1 MKKNKLWVVLG
12 MHRSGT
18 SAMSRALSV
27 LGAHHGHHVTAVAQ
41 DNPTGF
47 WEDAEV
53 VAFNDGLLASLGLG
67 WFDLTPLPQGVLELP
82 LWRKKREQAKALMQE
97 RFLSCTTFA
106 LKDPR
111 LCRLLPFWQAV
122 WNELEL
128 DVRYVF
134 CVRDPAGV
142 AQSLAKRNLFAAG
155 YSSALWLRYI
165 LDALQAISKNEVALV
180 VDYNDLLRNSKRQLE
195 RMAQHFGSQCD
206 DLELEHFSNYFLDI
220 SLDHG
225 VLTGDSP
232 LCELA
237 SSLYQDIKSIDV
249 ISSVEVGR
257 LEYYSQLLLKF
268 TIAMREDARYADGL
282 HNSLTWQHIQHRHDQ
297 DIFDLNS
304 QIPRVDS
311 EINEIRKVTHG
322 EIVRLDANINE
333 ANKVVHGE
341 IVRLDASIN
350 ETSKVARGEI
360 ARLDGLVDGLLHS
373 DSVHSAWINQ
383 LSSHLTNINDS
394 FANKIA
400 DLEEDFAAQ
409 RSELNE
415 ISSSQLRLI
424 ERLKEQN
431 NVLNDRIH
439 QQSDQINHLLSAVY
453 WKRRVIKRVLASGYH
468 RSRPLVRNLRPWI
481 PTQLANT
488 IKSFIDRRVLSSS
501 TYSLIQST
509 YPVFS
514 EVTHSEEQHLD
525 ENIQKA
531 LNCAGSQFDVIVFPV
546 IDWAFRVQRPQHL
559 ARELGAA
566 GHRVFYLTTT
576 FFPSKKAGF
585 VLLDNPA
592 PNVFVCQLNLSGVH
606 PVIYQTLPKG
616 KVLNQLRMSLDG
628 MRSTLN
634 IKNSVSIIDLP
645 FWHKVADAIPA
656 NQIVYDCM
664 DYHPGFSTNSDQM
677 HQQEQQLLQDADL
690 VITTSSRL
698 SDFISEV
705 RENSVIRNAAEVAF
719 FSAKSHVKLYS
730 SSKKVVGYYGAI
742 SDWFDMDLVIKSAQA
757 YPEWDFVLVGSTF
770 GCDISVAEKEPNI
783 HFTGEVPYAD
793 LPGYL
798 SAFDVCTIPFKLV
811 ELTLCTNPV
820 KVYEYLAAGKPV
832 VATAMPEV
840 LMIDDMVHVG
850 HSSSEYIKQLA
861 VAMSEAENEELASC
875 RSNWAMQH
883 DWKSRAE
890 LLTAE
895 IVNCQPKVSIIVL
908 TYNNLD
914 LTKACL
920 HSIEKHSH
928 YSNIELI
935 LVDNASSDGTPEFLI
950 SYAEGKEHVVLC
962 LNDTNL
968 GFSAGNNVG
977 LKAATGEYIVILN
990 NDTYVTEG
998 WIHGLVRGLRRNPS
1012 LGLVGPVTNN
1022 IGNEAKINI
1031 NYSDME
1037 QMAIAAREYTRTHA
1051 GEVYPVRAAAFFC
1064 VMFSR
1069 IVYEKVGPMEERFGV
1084 GFFEDDDYCN
1094 RVREAGY
1101 DVAVIED
1108 VFVHHHLSASFNKLK
1123 AEKKQELFDRNKKIY
1138 EDKWG
1143 NWIPHKYRDG
1153 VK

>member
-27 LGAHHGHHVTAVAQ
+27 LGAHHGHHVTAIAQ

-82 LWRKKREQAKALMQE
+82 LWRKRREQAKALMQE

-142 AQSLAKRNLFAAG
+142 VQSLAKRNLFAAG

-180 VDYNDLLRNSKRQLE
+180 VDYNDLLRNSKHQLE

-206 DLELEHFSNYFLDI
+206 DQELEQFSNYFLDT

-237 SSLYQDIKSIDV
+237 SSLYQDIKAIDV
-249 ISSVEVGR
+249 ISRVEAGQ

-268 TIAMREDARYADGL
+268 TSTMREDARYADGL
-282 HNSLTWQHIQHRHDQ
+282 HNSLTWQHLQHRHDQ

-311 EINEIRKVTHG
+311 AINEVRKVTHG

-333 ANKVVHGE
+333 ANKVAHGE
-341 IVRLDASIN
+341 IV
-350 ETSKVARGEI
+350 
-360 ARLDGLVDGLLHS
+360 RLDGLVDGLLHS
-373 DSVHSAWINQ
+373 DAVHSTWINQ

-400 DLEEDFAAQ
+400 DLEENFAAQ
-409 RSELNE
+409 RSDLNE
-415 ISSSQLRLI
+415 ISSSQSGLI
-424 ERLKEQN
+424 ERLKDQN
-431 NVLNDRIH
+431 KILNDRIH
-439 QQSDQINHLLSAVY
+439 QQADQINHLLSAVY
-453 WKRRVIKRVLASGYH
+453 WKRRVIKRILASGYH

-501 TYSLIQST
+501 TYSPIEST
-509 YPVFS
+509 YPIFS
-514 EVTHSEEQHLD
+514 EVTHAEEQRLD
-525 ENIQKA
+525 ENVQKA
-531 LNCAGSQFDVIVFPV
+531 LSCAGSQFDVIVFPV

-566 GHRVFYLTTT
+566 DHRVFYLTTT

-606 PVIYQTLPKG
+606 PVIYQTLPKS
-616 KVLNQLRMSLDG
+616 KVLNQLRMSLDV

-656 NQIVYDCM
+656 NQMVYDCM

-705 RENSVIRNAAEVAF
+705 RENSVIRNAAEVTF
-719 FSAKSHVKLYS
+719 FSTKSNVKLYS

-770 GCDISVAEKEPNI
+770 GCDISLAEKEPNI
-783 HFTGEVPYAD
+783 HFIGEVPYAD

-798 SAFDVCTIPFKLV
+798 NAFDVCTIPFKLV

-850 HSSSEYIKQLA
+850 HSSREYIEQLA
-861 VAMSEAENEELASC
+861 VAMSEAENEELASY

-890 LLTAE
+890 LLTVE
-895 IVNCQPKVSIIVL
+895 IENCQPKVSIIVL

-935 LVDNASSDGTPEFLI
+935 LVDNASTDGTPEFLI

-962 LNDTNL
+962 LNDSNL

-977 LKAATGEYIVILN
+977 LKAATGDYIIILN

-998 WIHGLVRGLRRNPS
+998 WIHGLVRGLRRHSS

-1037 QMAIAAREYTRTHA
+1037 QMAIAAREYTRTHT

-1069 IVYEKVGPMEERFGV
+1069 QVYEKVGPMEEKFGV

-1101 DVAVIED
+1101 EVAVIED

-1123 AEKKQELFDRNKKIY
+1123 AEKKQELFERNKEIY

-1143 NWIPHKYRDG
+1143 DWIPHKYRDG
-1153 VK
+1153 VN

>member
-27 LGAHHGHHVTAVAQ
+27 LGAQHGNHVTAVAQ

-67 WFDLTPLPQGVLELP
+67 WFDLAPLPQGVLELP
-82 LWRKKREQAKALMQE
+82 LWCKKREQAKALMQE

-122 WNELEL
+122 WDELEL

-165 LDALQAISKNEVALV
+165 LDAIQAISKNAVALV
-180 VDYNDLLRNSKRQLE
+180 VDYNDLLLDSKNQLE
-195 RMAQHFGSQCD
+195 RMAQHLGSQCD
-206 DLELEHFSNYFLDI
+206 ETELIHFSNSFLDT

-225 VLTGDSP
+225 VLAGDSP

-237 SSLYQDIKSIDV
+237 SSLYQDIKTIDV
-249 ISSVEVGR
+249 ISSGDVGL
-257 LEYYSQLLLKF
+257 LEHYSELLLQL
-268 TIAMREDARYADGL
+268 TCAMREDARYADGL
-282 HNSLTWQHIQHRHDQ
+282 HNSLTWQHLQHRYDQ

-311 EINEIRKVTHG
+311 AINEVRKVTHG
-322 EIVRLDANINE
+322 EIVRLD
-333 ANKVVHGE
+333 
-341 IVRLDASIN
+341 
-350 ETSKVARGEI
+350 
-360 ARLDGLVDGLLHS
+360 GLVNGLVNS
-373 DSVHSAWINQ
+373 DTVHSTWLNQ
-383 LSSHLTNINDS
+383 LSSHLTDINDG

-400 DLEEDFAAQ
+400 DLEENLTAHH
-409 RSELNE
+409 SELNK
-415 ISSSQLRLI
+415 ISSDQSGLI
-424 ERLKEQN
+424 ERLKDQN
-431 NVLNDRIH
+431 KVLNDRIH
-439 QQSDQINHLLSAVY
+439 QQAEQINRLLSAVY
-453 WKRRVIKRVLASGYH
+453 WKRRVIKRMLASGYH
-468 RSRPLVRNLRPWI
+468 RSKPLLRNLRPWI

-501 TYSLIQST
+501 TYSPIVST

-514 EVTHSEEQHLD
+514 EVAHAEEQRLD
-525 ENIQKA
+525 ENVQKA

-616 KVLNQLRMSLDG
+616 KVLNQLRMSLDV
-628 MRSTLN
+628 MRTTLN

-645 FWHKVADAIPA
+645 FWHKVAHAMPA

-664 DYHPGFSTNSDQM
+664 DYHPGFSTNSDEM

-719 FSAKSHVKLYS
+719 FSTKSNVKLYS

-783 HFTGEVPYAD
+783 HFIGEVPYAD

-850 HSSSEYIKQLA
+850 HSSSEYIEQLA

-875 RSNWAMQH
+875 RSKWAMQH

-895 IVNCQPKVSIIVL
+895 IENCQPKVSVIVL

-935 LVDNASSDGTPEFLI
+935 LVDNASTDGTPEFLT

-962 LNDTNL
+962 LNDSNL

-977 LKAATGEYIVILN
+977 LKAATGDYIVILN

-998 WIHGLVRGLRRNPS
+998 WIHGLVRGLRRHPS

-1069 IVYEKVGPMEERFGV
+1069 QVYEKVGPMEEKFGV

-1101 DVAVIED
+1101 EVAVIED

-1123 AEKKQELFDRNKKIY
+1123 AEKKQELFERNKKIY

-1143 NWIPHKYRDG
+1143 DWIPHKYRDG
-1153 VK
+1153 VN